1 MAQRW
6 GMRILTRVIKEDL
19 IKKGKSESRFEVNV
33 II

>member
-6 GMRILTRVIKEDL
+6 GMRILTRVIKEGL